1 MTPTSRLAVRLQP
14 RAKRNEIDGE
24 RAGALLVRVAAPPVE
39 GRANEA
45 LRKLLAKRL
54 RVPRGAV
61 TVVSGES
68 GRDKVIEV
76 EGLDEAE
83 LRRRL
88 GLPPTPGVPPGA
100 GSRADDHADHCHAR
114 PARSPTVYRS
124 FM

>member
-1 MTPTSRLAVRLQP
+1 MSPRARIAVRVQP
-14 RAKRNEIDGE
+14 RAKRNEIAGE

-39 GRANEA
+39 GRANDS

-61 TVVSGES
+61 TVVSGTS

-76 EGLDEAE
+76 EGVDEPE

-88 GLPPTPGVPPGA
+88 GLPPSPGAPPGA
-100 GSRADDHADHCHAR
+100 GSPR
-114 PARSPTVYRS
+114 
-124 FM
+124 